1 MILRLEHE
9 IEEMKQRFGD
19 AEIYKNPDLLADLQQ
34 TYNARQSELD
44 LLYQAYDR
52 RAG

>member
-1 MILRLEHE
+1 
-9 IEEMKQRFGD
+9 MKERFGD
-19 AEIYKNPDLLADLQQ
+19 ADLYKNPDRLADLQQ
-34 TYNARQSELD
+34 NYDAKQSELD